1 MAAEAFC
8 RPSLLMQACRVRML
22 FQPAMSEGTAG
33 FFYFKPLPKP
43 RSYTQKYESSL
54 TGKNVFNIPLHLT

>member
-1 MAAEAFC
+1 
-8 RPSLLMQACRVRML
+8 MQACRARML